1 MSSPDNH
8 SSDPGK
14 EEPTKAAHREPTRKV
29 DRVDELT
36 PPMSVAEP
44 ELTSAEVTLAGPIP
58 RAEPTDV
65 RLHTSAL
72 YIRLEGRIYGPVD
85 PDRMELLL
93 ESGTLTGLETASVDL
108 RHWTP
113 LAYHPRIVRGRI
125 RDLERVHEV
134 LTELSTLPIAKNDP
148 SVPIQVGP
156 PQAAILRRPGKT
168 PGGHKSAK
176 ASEENETAE
185 SQAAELDES

>member
-1 MSSPDNH
+1 MSPPDNR
-8 SSDPGK
+8 SSDPGN
-14 EEPTKAAHREPTRKV
+14 EEPTQAPHREPTRKV
-29 DRVDELT
+29 DRVVELT
-36 PPMSVAEP
+36 PPTSAIDP
-44 ELTSAEVTLAGPIP
+44 ELTSSEVELEGPIP

-72 YIRLEGRIYGPVD
+72 YIRLEGRIYGPID

-93 ESGTLTGLETASVDL
+93 ESGTLTGLETASIDL

-156 PQAAILRRPGKT
+156 PQAAILRRPVRKS
-168 PGGHKSAK
+168 GGQETKK
-176 ASEENETAE
+176 ASEEDEKDQ
-185 SQAAELDES
+185 SQVTELDES

>member
-1 MSSPDNH
+1 MSPPDNR
-8 SSDPGK
+8 SSDPGS
-14 EEPTKAAHREPTRKV
+14 EEPKEASHREPTRKV
-29 DRVDELT
+29 ERVTELT
-36 PPMSVAEP
+36 PPMSEIEP
-44 ELTSAEVTLAGPIP
+44 ELTTSEVSLEGPIP

-65 RLHTSAL
+65 RIHTAAL
-72 YIRLEGRIYGPVD
+72 YIRLEGRIYGPID

-93 ESGTLTGLETASVDL
+93 ESGTLTGLETASIDL

-156 PQAAILRRPGKT
+156 PQAAILRRPRRTPSDEKT
-168 PGGHKSAK
+168 
-176 ASEENETAE
+176 
-185 SQAAELDES
+185 